1 MSEPTPDKP
10 VLTVSIEGP
19 VAIVTINRPEAMNSL
34 SRAVFEGLEKTF
46 AGFGEDVL
54 VAVLTGAG
62 ERAFCA
68 GLDMKEMASGEGI
81 AGPSDESIG
90 FGHTRFGLAAFKGV
104 VIGAINGV
112 AVAGGLELAL
122 CCDIRIASTTARFGD
137 VHARVG
143 ILPGALLSSLLPHLI
158 GVSRAKEMALSS
170 RLIDAA
176 TAERWGLVNRLVEP
190 AELLQAAKALAQDI
204 ARHDRAIVLAY
215 NQLIDENFGM
225 TYKDA
230 IDNEFRASK
239 EFEAGH

>member
-1 MSEPTPDKP
+1 M
-10 VLTVSIEGP
+10 TVSQEGP
-19 VAIVTINRPEAMNSL
+19 VAVVTINRPEAMNSL
-34 SRAVFEGLEKTF
+34 SRAVFEAMEKAF
-46 AGFGEDVL
+46 SGFGEDVL
-54 VAVLTGAG
+54 VVVLTGAG

-81 AGPSDESIG
+81 TGPSDDSIG
-90 FGHTRFGLAAFKGV
+90 FGHTRFGLASFQGV

-137 VHARVG
+137 AHARVG
-143 ILPGALLSSLLPHLI
+143 LLPGALLSSLLPHLI

-190 AELLQAAKALAQDI
+190 DMLLEEAKALARDI
-204 ARHDRAIVLAY
+204 AKHDRRIIMAY
-215 NQLIDENFGM
+215 NTLIDENFGM
-225 TYKDA
+225 TYRDA

-239 EFEAGH
+239 EFEARH

>member
-1 MSEPTPDKP
+1 MSEPTPQNP

-19 VAIVTINRPEAMNSL
+19 VAVVTINRPEAMNSL
-34 SRAVFEGLEKTF
+34 SRAVFEELEKVF
-46 AGFGEDVL
+46 AGFGEEVL

-68 GLDMKEMASGEGI
+68 GLDMKEMASGDGLI
-81 AGPSDESIG
+81 IPSDQTVG
-90 FGHTRFGLAAFKGV
+90 FGHTRFGLAAFNGV

-137 VHARVG
+137 VHSRVG
-143 ILPGALLSSLLPHLI
+143 LLPGALLSSLLPHLI

-190 AELLQAAKALAQDI
+190 AELLNEAKALAHDI
-204 ARHDRAIVLAY
+204 AKHDRKIIVAY
-215 NQLIDENFGM
+215 NALIDDNFGM

-230 IDNEFRASK
+230 IDNEFHASK
-239 EFEAGH
+239 AFEAHH